1 MWILKEAVSVI
12 SSDPLCNDD
21 NVWFTTVP
29 LTALFD
35 DLIKHELDIQ
45 VQFFFHLRCLCK
57 CDLLIWSNW
66 NFIRIKT
73 LFESAK
79 RHLWSDFGLKG
90 TFENR
95 AFPSL
100 HEVSLENTLTVP
112 IRVPLIKKV
121 YLWLISLCKK
131 VERMFSYMQ
140 CTIYCRKSAWKVQSN
155 KLADV
160 TKNVDITQNIN
171 PFSFPVLFFKLRNF
185 KGPLIHTL

>member
-1 MWILKEAVSVI
+1 M
-12 SSDPLCNDD
+12 
-21 NVWFTTVP
+21 
-29 LTALFD
+29 FD

-90 TFENR
+90 TFENP

-112 IRVPLIKKV
+112 IRVIKKTENWV
-121 YLWLISLCKK
+121 PIFCFFLLSTSDYLWLISLCKEVK
-131 VERMFSYMQ
+131 RMFAYMQ
-140 CTIYCRKSAWKVQSN
+140 CTIYCRKSVQLYFMES
-155 KLADV
+155 
-160 TKNVDITQNIN
+160 TE
-171 PFSFPVLFFKLRNF
+171 
-185 KGPLIHTL
+185 